1 MDVKITEI
9 KVVDVEN
16 RVYILGEKIGQGGQ
30 GAVFHVKDD
39 ADIAIKLSTDKEGN
53 PLQDDTAIK
62 NISYKL
68 NIIRK
73 LPLPQNINLSKPLS
87 ILKSHAGYVMTFMNE
102 MKSFESFLKLHQ
114 KIEDNDIPRWLKN
127 EAGVPIQDAEVWVN
141 FCKTGSIRT
150 RLLALYK
157 VSELLANLH
166 ARGLVYG
173 DISGGNLMYKELAT
187 GIIAGLIDTDNIN
200 FAGKSKTYFTPGFGA
215 PEITNGK
222 SPATVYSD
230 SYAFAVAAFYI
241 LTMLHPFKGK
251 KVLGSDD
258 NDDDDWANS
267 VTVQQKADPGNFNDT
282 GMYPWI
288 FNQNDDSNS
297 YGDLE
302 QVNSLFLT
310 PLLFALFD
318 NTFSTG
324 HNNPKLRTP
333 LIRWPKAFAQAAD
346 LTIRC
351 SSCGMTYYYDYT
363 EDDKYC
369 CPYCS
374 TERCPFVLVKT
385 YIINN
390 DEPVYSFVH
399 EIDKEEFYIPSR
411 CFESFKINES
421 DNSVVG
427 ISLKNGFIALRLIE
441 SEYAIYIEKNNLRE
455 RFTGV
460 YKFKISDIQNFSI
473 TLLTQYRKVIISGGE
488 LQ

>member
-62 NISYKL
+62 NISEKL

-73 LPLPQNINLSKPLS
+73 LPLPQNTNLSKPIA
-87 ILKSHAGYVMTFMNE
+87 ILKNHAGYVMTFMNE

-127 EAGVPIQDAEVWVN
+127 EAGAPIQDAEVWIN

-173 DISGGNLMYKELAT
+173 DISGGNLMYKESPT
-187 GIIAGLIDTDNIN
+187 GIMAGLIDTDNIN

-215 PEITNGK
+215 PEITSGK
-222 SPATVYSD
+222 SAATVYSD

-241 LTMLHPFKGK
+241 LTMMHPFKGK
-251 KVLGSDD
+251 KVLGLD
-258 NDDDDWANS
+258 NDDDWAN
-267 VTVQQKADPGNFNDT
+267 TITIQQKADPGNFNDD
-282 GMYPWI
+282 GSYPWI
-288 FNQNDDSNS
+288 FDQNDDSNS
-297 YGDLE
+297 YGDLK

-324 HNNPKLRTP
+324 HNHPKLRTP

-351 SSCGMTYYYDYT
+351 SSCGMTYYYDYK
-363 EDDKYC
+363 ENDKYC

-374 TERCPFVLVKT
+374 TERNYLILVQT

-390 DEPVYSFVH
+390 DEPVYSFAH
-399 EIDKEEFYIPSR
+399 ELDKEEFYIPSR

-421 DNSVVG
+421 DNPVVG
-427 ISLKNGFIALRLIE
+427 VSFKNDFITLRLIE
-441 SEYAIYIEKNNLRE
+441 SEQNIYIERNNIKE
-455 RFTGV
+455 RFIGV
-460 YKFKISDIQNFSI
+460 YKFKISDTQDFSI
-473 TLLTQYRKVIISGGE
+473 TLLTKHRKVIISGGE